1 MLNGYEINNSTIAII
16 SIKKGCSK
24 VIEDS
29 EDFIVTKDS
38 TEIINDSCKFFGS
51 SYSGRFEGTK
61 NLIGVNYKAPI
72 IIEESREII
81 FFPTSSPRFQNC
93 NWICLKKINT
103 IEKEDKKT
111 ILNFKNGRSLTI
123 DVSYH
128 SIENQILRSTLLESK
143 IRNRKKETLDKH
155 FS

>member
-1 MLNGYEINNSTIAII
+1 MLDGYEINNATIAIL
-16 SIKKGCSK
+16 SIKKGCSRI
-24 VIEDS
+24 IEEKD
-29 EDFIVTKDS
+29 DFLVTKDS

-51 SYSGRFEGTK
+51 SYMGRFEGTK

-93 NWICLKKINT
+93 NWICLKKINS
-103 IEKEDKKT
+103 IEKENKKQ
-111 ILNFKNGRSLTI
+111 LTL

-143 IRNRKKETLDKH
+143 IRNRKNETLDKH
-155 FS
+155 F

>member
-1 MLNGYEINNSTIAII
+1 MLEGYEINNSTIAII
-16 SIKKGCSK
+16 SLKKGRSRI
-24 VIEDS
+24 IEEND
-29 EDFIVTKDS
+29 EFVVTKDS

-61 NLIGVNYKAPI
+61 NLIGINYKAPI

-93 NWICLKKINT
+93 NWICLKKIHN
-103 IEKEDKKT
+103 IEKDNKRT
-111 ILNFKNGRSLTI
+111 VLHFKNGSRLI
-123 DVSYH
+123 LDVSYH

-143 IRNRKKETLDKH
+143 IRNRRNEV
-155 FS
+155 FQ